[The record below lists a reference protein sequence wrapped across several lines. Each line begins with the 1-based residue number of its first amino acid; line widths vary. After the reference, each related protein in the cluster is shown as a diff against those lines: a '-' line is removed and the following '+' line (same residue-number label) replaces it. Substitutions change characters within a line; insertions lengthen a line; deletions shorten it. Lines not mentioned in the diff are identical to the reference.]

1 MRRPEPRHLLW
12 RVAGFLSGV
21 HMPYALFE
29 DDEQLSR
36 AFATEAEVWRH
47 AVKAGLVETTGDI
60 DRLENHLS
68 IKPCPDETPVTVRP

>member
-1 MRRPEPRHLLW
+1 
-12 RVAGFLSGV
+12 
-21 HMPYALFE
+21 MPYALFE

-60 DRLENHLS
+60 DRLEDHLS
-68 IKPCPDETPVTVRP
+68 IKPCADETPVAVRP